1 MNLVHR
7 LLGFNVF
14 YVLCSHHSS
23 IVVIMTRTRY
33 LSSFFR
39 KKSHI
44 ILCFTIFALSLLP
57 QREHSNN
64 KLNRRKVM
72 GLIGSIIIGC
82 LAGFCAGK
90 LMKGGGFGFI
100 MNLVLGLFGGLV
112 GGWLFGQLG
121 ITWGGILGQLGT
133 AIIGAVAILWVASL
147 IKK

>member
-1 MNLVHR
+1 
-7 LLGFNVF
+7 
-14 YVLCSHHSS
+14 
-23 IVVIMTRTRY
+23 
-33 LSSFFR
+33 
-39 KKSHI
+39 
-44 ILCFTIFALSLLP
+44 
-57 QREHSNN
+57 
-64 KLNRRKVM
+64 M

-121 ITWGGILGQLGT
+121 ITWGGLLGQLGT

-147 IKK
+147 IKKYKKGLSCALHRTALSYLYNVSG